1 MITSWFA
8 KAIYFEPNILLDK
21 LPTYETNIKQALD
34 KVGTIRTELINVDS
48 TSNIRK
54 NLFEVVE
61 LDGLREELFN
71 HAKGYAKEI
80 GYKED
85 ITFNNVWTEI
95 GKKGDYTFPRS
106 FPRSVVSGIFYVKS
120 SMDDSI
126 KFYEGNNYQAIKCV
140 PGSIV
145 LFPSEVMY
153 GMTSQLAEESIS
165 ISFNLG

>member
-1 MITSWFA
+1 MASSKPKVVLAYSGGLDTSIMIPWL
-8 KAIYFEPNILLDK
+8 KDHYDC
-21 LPTYETNIKQALD
+21 
-34 KVGTIRTELINVDS
+34 
-48 TSNIRK
+48 
-54 NLFEVVE
+54 EVVAVCANLGQAEE
-61 LDGLREELFN
+61 LDGLREQLYN
-71 HAKGYAKEI
+71 HAIAFAKEI

-95 GKKGDYTFPRS
+95 GKKGDYAFPRN
-106 FPRSVVSGIFYVKS
+106 FPRSVVSGVFYVKS

-126 KFYEGNNYQAIKCV
+126 KFFEGSNYQAIKCV

-165 ISFNLG
+165 ISFTLG

>member
-21 LPTYETNIKQALD
+21 LPTYETNIKQSLD
-34 KVGTIRTELINVDS
+34 KVGTIRTELVNVDS
-48 TSNIRK
+48 TSNTRK

-61 LDGLREELFN
+61 LDGLREQLYK
-71 HAKGYAKEI
+71 HAIAFAKEI

-95 GKKGDYTFPRS
+95 GKKGDYAFPRN
-106 FPRSVVSGIFYVKS
+106 FPRSVVSGVFYVKS

-126 KFYEGNNYQAIKCV
+126 KFFEGSNYQAIKCV

-145 LFPSEVMY
+145 LFHSEVMY
-153 GMTSQLAEESIS
+153 GMTSKLAEESIS
-165 ISFNLG
+165 ISFTLG